1 MGPLLF
7 LLYVND
13 LPNISDKLKF
23 FLFADDTNI
32 YYDSDD
38 LINLEKTVNNE
49 LKKLSQWLNVN
60 RLALNVDKTNFV
72 IFRAKKPIYHNV
84 TLILNRKA
92 IEQKDHVKYLGVFMD
107 EHLNWK
113 YQISNVAKKIS
124 RGIGIIAKLRS
135 SLDPLLLRNI
145 YYCLVFS
152 HLSYGV
158 EA

>member
-1 MGPLLF
+1 MEVTTCGVPQGSVLGPLLF

-60 RLALNVDKTNFV
+60 RLALNVSKTNSV

-84 TLILNRKA
+84 ALILNKTF
-92 IEQKDHVKYLGVFMD
+92 I
-107 EHLNWK
+107 
-113 YQISNVAKKIS
+113 
-124 RGIGIIAKLRS
+124 
-135 SLDPLLLRNI
+135 
-145 YYCLVFS
+145 
-152 HLSYGV
+152 
-158 EA
+158 